1 MTFTFTTS
9 GPEKVKMKKS
19 RSLPFMCPLAVLLA
33 LWVNA
38 ANAAGQDAS
47 DAIREHVER
56 HQLSRQLALAG
67 ADIAGLDV
75 FWRLYENNNYAPLWP
90 EQERIDVL
98 IDMVGRAEEEGLLP
112 RDYHHETLLR
122 LRRSNP
128 RKAEDVADFDMLL
141 TDSLMRYLYHRYFG
155 KVNPAD
161 LDSDWN
167 LSRRL
172 DQDPLELIAGTMAAA
187 DMQQH
192 IVEVLD
198 WGPYYQRMKL
208 LLADYR
214 TRAASEGG
222 GYPAVPSGETLRR
235 GMHDP
240 RITLLRARLQAS
252 NHLTA
257 GSPDDPEYFDAEL
270 ERAVKRFQTEAEI
283 DVDGAVGAGTL
294 AALNVSLQSRIDQI
308 RVNMERARWILRD
321 IKGTDNFVVVNI
333 ADFKTMLVRDGDLAW
348 QTRSQVGRTY
358 RKTPIFRSNMK
369 YVQFNPTWTI
379 PPGILRRDTLPK
391 LKADAEGYLAEK
403 NMKLVDNSTGREVDP
418 ATIDWAGVTSRNF
431 RYQVVQRPGP
441 DNALGRAK
449 FIFPNPHYVFLHD
462 TNHREHF
469 DDKVRTFSSG
479 CIRIEHPLEFARLVL
494 DDEQWDDAA
503 IQNVID
509 SKQTKTV
516 YLKEPLPVLVL
527 YWTVNPITEGGR
539 PEFLADVYDRDGRVL
554 KALGEP
560 FRVVPPDNASDW
572 LE

>member
-1 MTFTFTTS
+1 
-9 GPEKVKMKKS
+9 MKKY
-19 RSLPFMCPLAVLLA
+19 RLLPFLYPLAVFLA
-33 LWVNA
+33 LCFNA

-47 DAIREHVER
+47 DVIREHVER
-56 HQLSRQLALAG
+56 HQLSRQLVLAG

-75 FWRLYENNNYAPLWP
+75 FWALYENNNYAPLWQD
-90 EQERIDVL
+90 QERVDVL
-98 IDMVGRAEEEGLLP
+98 IDMVGRAEEEGLSP
-112 RDYHHETLLR
+112 HDYHHETLLR
-122 LRRSNP
+122 LRSSNP
-128 RKAEDVADFDMLL
+128 RKAEDVAEFDMLL

-172 DQDPLELIAGTMAAA
+172 DQDPMELMVGTMAAA

-192 IVEVLD
+192 IVEILD
-198 WGPYYQRMKL
+198 WGPYYQRMKM

-214 TRAASEGG
+214 ERAAREGG
-222 GYPAVPSGETLRR
+222 GYPAVPSGPTLRK

-240 RITLLRARLQAS
+240 RIALLRARLQAS
-252 NHLTA
+252 NHLAA
-257 GSPDDPEYFDAEL
+257 GDTEDPEYFDADL
-270 ERAVKRFQTEAEI
+270 ERAVTRFQTEAEI

-321 IKGTDNFVVVNI
+321 IKGTEDFVVVNI
-333 ADFKTMLVRDGDLAW
+333 ADFKTMLVRGGKLAW

-369 YVQFNPTWTI
+369 YVQFNPTWTV
-379 PPGILRRDTLPK
+379 PPGILRRDILPK
-391 LKADAEGYLAEK
+391 MKADAEGYLAEK

-418 ATIDWAGVTSRNF
+418 ATIDWAAASPRNF

-441 DNALGRAK
+441 DNALGQAK

-469 DDKVRTFSSG
+469 DDNVRTFSSG
-479 CIRIEHPLEFARLVL
+479 CIRIEYPLEFARLVL
-494 DDEQWDDAA
+494 NEDQWDDAT

-516 YLKEPLPVLVL
+516 YLNDPLPVLVL
-527 YWTVNPITEGGR
+527 YWTVNPITKGGR
-539 PEFLADVYDRDGRVL
+539 PEFLADVYDRDGPVL
-554 KALGEP
+554 KALQAP
-560 FRVVPPDNASDW
+560 FRVVLPDNISDW
-572 LE
+572 RE